1 MPDDL
6 YERDIIRWCNQQ
18 ADLLR
23 RLAAGER
30 LNECVDWPN
39 VIEEIE
45 ALGRSETRA
54 CESFLRLALLH
65 MLKQLAWPD
74 HQAVPHWR
82 EETWRYL
89 FDAQRAFSPSMRQLL
104 DLTDIYR
111 QALREL
117 RTLAGEI
124 GEARPVS
131 DTCSLKLSDMLE
143 GEFKPAALLSRLAAS
158 DKASQDP

>member
-6 YERDIIRWCNQQ
+6 YQRDIVRWCNQQ

-30 LNECVDWPN
+30 LNEHVDWPN

-65 MLKQLAWPD
+65 MLKQLAWPQ
-74 HQAVPHWR
+74 HKAVPHWR
-82 EETWRYL
+82 EETWHYL
-89 FDAQRAFSPSMRQLL
+89 FDAQRAFSPSMRQQL
-104 DLTDIYR
+104 DLNDIYR

-117 RTLAGEI
+117 RASTGELGEAQPVPEACSLELSEMLAGEF
-124 GEARPVS
+124 
-131 DTCSLKLSDMLE
+131 D
-143 GEFKPAALLSRLAAS
+143 PADLLSRLGRG
-158 DKASQDP
+158 